1 MTNMLK
7 KTVEKTQ
14 WTRTGY
20 MMTMKTVLKEEITNN
35 KNTIGVELT
44 TITIGNSQKNIFFN
58 VRNI

>member
-1 MTNMLK
+1 MLK